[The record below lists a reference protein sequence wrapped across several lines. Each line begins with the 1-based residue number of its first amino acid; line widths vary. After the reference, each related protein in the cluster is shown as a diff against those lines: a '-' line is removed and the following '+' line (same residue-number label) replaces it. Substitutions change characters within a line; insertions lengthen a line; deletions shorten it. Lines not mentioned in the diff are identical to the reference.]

1 MDWKPGGVSDDVEDR
16 RSSGGGGGFSGMGL
30 GGRGIGIG
38 GFLVLLVLSLVFH
51 RNLFTLIS
59 GDVSP
64 DGVVRSAPASDS
76 AQDPEVQFVSF
87 VLDDVQ
93 ATWQNLLPAES
104 GRQYRHAKLVLFRDW
119 IDWPAGK
126 RKAQPGRFIAQ
137 TMKRCT
143 LI

>member
-16 RSSGGGGGFSGMGL
+16 RSSGGFSGMGM

-64 DGVVRSAPASDS
+64 DGVGASAPASDS
-76 AQDPEVQFVSF
+76 AQDAEVQFVSF
-87 VLDDVQ
+87 VLDDV
-93 ATWQNLLPAES
+93 
-104 GRQYRHAKLVLFRDW
+104 
-119 IDWPAGK
+119 
-126 RKAQPGRFIAQ
+126 
-137 TMKRCT
+137 
-143 LI
+143 